1 MIVCVIERTATMFA
15 QAIVE
20 RGMLDGIAGGLA
32 RATYAIESRIG
43 HGNAKW
49 LVAALIVTFLFVM
62 LRPRR

>member
-1 MIVCVIERTATMFA
+1 MFA

-20 RGMLDGIAGGLA
+20 RGMLDGIASGLA
-32 RATYAIESRIG
+32 RATYAIEARIG

-49 LVAALIVTFLFVM
+49 LVAALVIGFLFLM

>member
-1 MIVCVIERTATMFA
+1 MFA

-20 RGMLDGIAGGLA
+20 RGMLEGITNELV
-32 RATYAIESRIG
+32 RATYAIEARIG

-49 LVAALIVTFLFVM
+49 LGVALVVTLLYLT

>member
-1 MIVCVIERTATMFA
+1 MFA

-20 RGMLDGIAGGLA
+20 RGMLDGITNGLA
-32 RATYAIESRIG
+32 RATYAIEARIG

-49 LVAALIVTFLFVM
+49 LLAVLVVTFLFLM

>member
-1 MIVCVIERTATMFA
+1 MFA

-20 RGMLDGIAGGLA
+20 RGMLDGLANGLA
-32 RATYAIESRIG
+32 RATYAIEARIG

-49 LVAALIVTFLFVM
+49 LVAALVMAFLFVM